1 MTEFARQNDTEF
13 LSFNME
19 ETVGTAKSLAESPSK
34 WFSLPVT
41 AIALADSRGTG
52 RVARAGIRDGR
63 PGSSG
68 TDRGSMGTTIAF
80 TAPLLDCAPARL
92 PELVKLLC
100 ACGFESDASAGGYV
114 LKSST
119 KPLTN
124 FPASPTP
131 LSTDLSPATLT
142 AAYVKRD
149 NGVKDSVMR
158 RSGCT
163 GSVTIT
169 ANAGEPVSLNFAMVG
184 TIPDGDPVKTIGT
197 DYSALCVF
205 SDEAK
210 GARGMMRDVTVTN
223 VRTGTDYGMV
233 NFSTF
238 TLTPGHTTP
247 DAVDPTREYGFGE
260 SPVVIGESTFTFTV
274 AETRTNEELFL
285 ADWRNGELVQFEIV
299 VTLPTCTY
307 TIAIPAAQQNAL
319 PTVADAGGYRTISY
333 SGICTRPLDSDNAPF
348 TLTITDT
355 TP

>member
-131 LSTDLSPATLT
+131 LSTDLSPASLT

-158 RSGCT
+158 RAGCT

-169 ANAGEPVSLNFAMVG
+169 ANAGEPVSLNFAMVEQ
-184 TIPDGDPVKTIGT
+184 
-197 DYSALCVF
+197 S
-205 SDEAK
+205 
-210 GARGMMRDVTVTN
+210 
-223 VRTGTDYGMV
+223 
-233 NFSTF
+233 
-238 TLTPGHTTP
+238 
-247 DAVDPTREYGFGE
+247 PT
-260 SPVVIGESTFTFTV
+260 
-274 AETRTNEELFL
+274 
-285 ADWRNGELVQFEIV
+285 
-299 VTLPTCTY
+299 
-307 TIAIPAAQQNAL
+307 AIL
-319 PTVADAGGYRTISY
+319 
-333 SGICTRPLDSDNAPF
+333 
-348 TLTITDT
+348 
-355 TP
+355 